1 MNFITGC
8 LKAGVILTIISP
20 AKKAF
25 SEDPSVDIAAG
36 ILEMSFIED
45 EKMSEQLLFSTTST
59 GAPEIQRRRAL
70 PMEAHGGPIRCEFA
84 KKYKKKKNI

>member
-36 ILEMSFIED
+36 ILEIGKRKSNF
-45 EKMSEQLLFSTTST
+45 FFFFN
-59 GAPEIQRRRAL
+59 RV
-70 PMEAHGGPIRCEFA
+70 FA
-84 KKYKKKKNI
+84 KKVNFYDNNFSA

>member
-25 SEDPSVDIAAG
+25 SADPPVDIAAG

-59 GAPEIQRRRAL
+59 GAPEIQRRRITN
-70 PMEAHGGPIRCEFA
+70 GGTRRSNQMRICQ
-84 KKYKKKKNI
+84 KI